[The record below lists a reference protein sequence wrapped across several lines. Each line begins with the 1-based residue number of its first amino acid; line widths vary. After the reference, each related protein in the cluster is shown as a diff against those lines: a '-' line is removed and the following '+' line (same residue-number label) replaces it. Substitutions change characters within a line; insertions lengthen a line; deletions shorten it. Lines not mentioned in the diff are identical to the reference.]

1 MPNFSSQV
9 KGSTA
14 AAQVT
19 AVAQR
24 QSMAQELPYATGA
37 AIKKKKRKENLP
49 VLDILFYS
57 FSPIA
62 CTKNK
67 LIYHSQGSPK
77 FAGYLTH

>member
-19 AVAQR
+19 AVAQS

-37 AIKKKKRKENLP
+37 AIKKKEKKTF
-49 VLDILFYS
+49 LFLISYS
-57 FSPIA
+57 IA
-62 CTKNK
+62 FLQLHVQKIN
-67 LIYHSQGSPK
+67 
-77 FAGYLTH
+77 